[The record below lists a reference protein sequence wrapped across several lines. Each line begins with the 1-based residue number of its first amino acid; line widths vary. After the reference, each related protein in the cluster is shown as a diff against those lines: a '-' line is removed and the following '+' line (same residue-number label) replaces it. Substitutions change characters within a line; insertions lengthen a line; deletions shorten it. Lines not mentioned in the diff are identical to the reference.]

1 MAPSRRMLSI
11 ERRFSSDVGIELKEQ
26 HHANIRCV
34 GPRGVLSNEK
44 SVQSMNHTN
53 AQGLFM
59 IQSSALEMVWKN
71 VSCGLRL
78 RHLSYCCG
86 IPPNIS
92 RSKHSSFQS
101 YSAKEKRLHFFFRL
115 STFEHFPALNQFF
128 KVIRQDL

>member
-1 MAPSRRMLSI
+1 MQIYVVLVHGA
-11 ERRFSSDVGIELKEQ
+11 F
-26 HHANIRCV
+26 
-34 GPRGVLSNEK
+34 LSNEK

-101 YSAKEKRLHFFFRL
+101 YSAKEKRLIFFF
-115 STFEHFPALNQFF
+115 
-128 KVIRQDL
+128 D